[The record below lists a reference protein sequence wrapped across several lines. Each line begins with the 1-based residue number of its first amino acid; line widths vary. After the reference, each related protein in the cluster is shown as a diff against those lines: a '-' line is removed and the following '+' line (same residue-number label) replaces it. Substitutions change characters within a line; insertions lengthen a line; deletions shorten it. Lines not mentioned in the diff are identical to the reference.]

1 MFVDFS
7 LPILFHSNHSPTVH
21 IPIMPDDDG
30 GAICHRSETSPTTIH
45 NPGFPVHGAENTLE
59 SAMRRSLDRA
69 AQTSVDLS
77 RAIDHHLHFS
87 EPQRL
92 RSWGFVDSRG
102 GKLRGLIL

>member
-1 MFVDFS
+1 
-7 LPILFHSNHSPTVH
+7 
-21 IPIMPDDDG
+21 MPDDDG

-45 NPGFPVHGAENTLE
+45 NPGLPVHGAENTLE